1 MFFKILINYILGYV
15 NISVEGYFIERFINI
30 CISKNILLWNLKRK
44 KSSFLYA
51 NVGMRDFRKLK
62 QIAKKTKCRIK
73 IETKKGIPFLL
84 HKYKKRKIF
93 LISLLV
99 ILIGIFG
106 ISNFL
111 WNIEI
116 TGNETINTD
125 EILQLLNDN
134 DVKLGKLKQKIDT
147 KQIISNIRLQRDD
160 IAWIGMKIHG
170 TNLLVEI
177 VEADKKPDIINEQEY
192 CNIISQKEGIITKIN
207 AANGTALVKQDDIVK
222 KGDILIAGWLEGKYT
237 GTRYVHAKGDIQ
249 AKVWYSKKEKMA
261 LKTHIEEQTG
271 NEEKSY
277 YIKINNFQINLL
289 KRLPKFENYDT
300 INENKKLKIFSN
312 FYLPIEY
319 GKNTYKEQTK
329 KNITYSKEEA
339 KNILIEKLEK
349 ELKEEIENT
358 DNIVN
363 TQMNFK
369 ENEDEIEVELI
380 YEVLEN
386 IGTKE
391 KLIF

>member
-51 NVGMRDFRKLK
+51 NVGLRDFRKLK